1 VSRTGLNLALLR
13 SRASSRETEP
23 SSQPG
28 GISRRQLF
36 HLAGAAAVAVHLMR
50 PATAKALPNDIRFVA
65 GRSRAALM
73 IGGAERWV
81 IDTRAFGGV
90 PKLTVQES
98 DSQVRLALTG
108 ATFPGT
114 TLPADMTCEVSLNQ
128 PDGTITFSFA
138 LGNFQARAPLAA
150 WLGGETAAT
159 GRAALDHSACRLA
172 DGAELTLSGAAKAQF
187 YPDWAFRFEGSALA
201 RLAGEGRT
209 DLVSD
214 SVSVALL
221 KADQPSLMSQPAD
234 RRTLVSLGRRDRT
247 WDLDIAQWA
256 PTGWTLEAVDHPFD
270 ALHIE
275 ASLNR
280 RGETRYAMAAE
291 AGTDDARLSLVAA
304 GGLLGTDGKP
314 FRLPL
319 SAVRLAKT
327 YDQQGVQAALVGRF
341 SSRPAWLHGQGC
353 SMLLGDD
360 PASPGF
366 EMVRRNGQ
374 LSSAVCSPALLG
386 LTSPMQN
393 TIVEPHFDGG
403 PRLVNLATNLP
414 IDTDFPREIPGQ
426 NELPTQG
433 PIDIPDFVQAP
444 VAVVPLSIKLSVL
457 RPEDLLVLHFEFVNL
472 RLEVGAD
479 RPARL
484 VRQQQNRAA
493 YILVTFP
500 PQAIGEQAFYETET
514 AGSPGDETPTMPPVK
529 NRISGPSR
537 LAFRLP
543 AGVNEVPY
551 TMEALLSWTHYD
563 HALVPSALP
572 PSLLLPIK
580 QKASLLR
587 LSIFEV
593 EDDCNC
599 EPLVPALIVPPRIQA
614 PEQYHTFIEAPYRIF
629 LSPNKYAGWAHSI
642 TPVTHDGWTELWH
655 TRLGINQGH
664 NKVDELSAYLRTVR
678 AIWSPDFSPAGPA
691 NFPDASPFRMS
702 LESAHRNQIVR
713 LSSDYQI
720 KGFTP
725 KPIQADRLMLSSLG
739 AWLNLRGF
747 WGVRPAGFTVE
758 EWRHRAV
765 MGRDTY
771 VRVVEPGYLFPYGHR
786 AALITITE
794 RKFQPTPAG
803 HMAAYL
809 RQRKFIVVRQPDKTY
824 PATGQAYSGRQMP
837 LKKVTITTTV
847 TPALDLPQS
856 IVPGSGDSSFWPRV
870 GGKDF
875 LFNVITFDGE
885 GQSQEYSTPMAF
897 IMDDIAYDA
906 AKMTIVAQNLANGDV
921 NRRQRS
927 LGGQKIA
934 YAPADKPGDTSF
946 ETDYMTFAGE
956 IPDQAEALGADQ
968 PRFFPKM
975 TEAGIKMA
983 AVEALTQSS
992 NAAKI
997 KMAQAFLD
1005 NAFNAASNKT
1015 GVFAELVNAVTA
1027 AFPANMSGGVGTP
1040 NMGVSGISRALGP
1053 VGGAISD
1060 IVGGTFDPK
1069 KFFND
1074 QAKILGGILLSDILD
1089 LLNGV
1094 TGGDSDAAKVP
1105 KLTSRVVY
1113 PKGADGKEDKNAV
1126 PLGVETKLEWR
1137 PTVKDDPLHIFKTNS
1152 NTKFEL
1158 FARLFQDFDGNPP
1171 TYEVKGLLEDF
1182 TVDLIAPVT
1191 SFLILKFNKITFSAS
1206 DGAKTD
1212 VDPKIDKVEFVGP
1225 LKFVQTLQ
1233 DFLKS
1238 DGGGGPFSFSLDIS
1252 PSGVNAGVSLAIPN
1266 VQLGVLTIANMK
1278 LSMGLNLPFN
1288 GDPVRLRF
1296 AFCEREN
1303 PFTLTVSMFGGG
1315 GFFAV
1320 ALGLDGIELLEASF
1334 EFGGNFSMDIGVAS
1348 GGVHVMVG
1356 IYYKMEGEDASLTGY
1371 LRLGGHLS
1379 VLGIITISAEFNMSL
1394 TYDIPNDKVWGQ
1406 ATLTVKVEIL
1416 FFSVSVDLHVER
1428 KFKGSAGDPRFADLM
1443 TEDDWN
1449 QYAEAFA

>member
-1 VSRTGLNLALLR
+1 
-13 SRASSRETEP
+13 
-23 SSQPG
+23 
-28 GISRRQLF
+28 
-36 HLAGAAAVAVHLMR
+36 LAGAAAVAVHLLR
-50 PATAKALPNDIRFVA
+50 PGTATAALPNNVQLVT
-65 GRSRAALM
+65 GRHRAALKL
-73 IGGAERWV
+73 GGTERWV
-81 IDTRAFGGV
+81 IDTRAFGGS
-90 PKLTVQES
+90 PRLTAQES
-98 DSQVRLALTG
+98 GDHIRLTLSG

-114 TLPADMTCEVSLNQ
+114 ALPADMTCEVNLKEAE
-128 PDGTITFSFA
+128 GTITFAFA

-150 WLGGETAAT
+150 WLSGDVAAT
-159 GRAALDHSACRLA
+159 GLGSLAHDACRLA
-172 DGAELTLSGAAKAQF
+172 DGTGLTLSGSAKAMF

-201 RLAGEGRT
+201 RLTGEGRA

-221 KADQPSLMSQPAD
+221 NADQPSLMAQAAE
-234 RRTLVSLGRRDRT
+234 RRTLISLGRRDRT

-280 RGETRYAMAAE
+280 RGETRHAMAAE
-291 AGTDDARLSLVAA
+291 AGTDESRLSLVANS
-304 GGLLGTDGKP
+304 GLRGTDGTP

-327 YDQQGVQAALVGRF
+327 FDQQGVQAALIGRF
-341 SSRPAWLHGQGC
+341 SNQPAWLHAEGC
-353 SMLLGDD
+353 SLLLGDD
-360 PASPGF
+360 PSSPGF
-366 EMVRRNGQ
+366 EMVQRNGQ
-374 LSSAVCSPALLG
+374 FTRAVCSPALLG
-386 LTSPMQN
+386 LSSPMKN
-393 TIVEPHFDGG
+393 TIVEPQFDGRS
-403 PRLVNLATNLP
+403 RLVNLATNPQLDQVEQQLP
-414 IDTDFPREIPGQ
+414 GRNDI
-426 NELPTQG
+426 PTQG
-433 PIDIPDFVQAP
+433 PIDTPEIILPP
-444 VAVVPLSIKLSVL
+444 PLVVTPLNLKLSVL
-457 RPEDLLVLHFEFVNL
+457 RPEDLLVLNFEFVNL
-472 RLEVGAD
+472 RLEAGAD
-479 RPARL
+479 KPARL

-514 AGSPGDETPTMPPVK
+514 AGSPGDESPTMPPVN
-529 NRISGPSR
+529 NRIAGPSR

-543 AGVNEVPY
+543 AGVNEIPY

-580 QKASLLR
+580 QKESLLR
-587 LSIFEV
+587 LSIFDV

-599 EPLVPALIVPPRIQA
+599 EPLTPAMIPPPRIQA
-614 PEQYHTFIEAPYRIF
+614 PEEYHTYIEAPYRVH

-655 TRLGINQGH
+655 TRLGVRQGH
-664 NKVDELSAYLRTVR
+664 NQVDEQSAYLRTVR
-678 AIWSPDFSPAGPA
+678 AIWSPDYRPIGPA
-691 NFPDASPFRMS
+691 NFPDTSPFRMS
-702 LESAHRNQIVR
+702 LESAHRSQVVH
-713 LSSDYQI
+713 LSSNYQI
-720 KGFTP
+720 QGFTP

-739 AWLNLRGF
+739 AWLNVRGF
-747 WGVRPAGFTVE
+747 WGARPAGFTVE

-803 HMAAYL
+803 NMAAYL
-809 RQRKFIVVRQPDKTY
+809 RQRKFIIVRQPEKTY
-824 PATGQAYSGRQMP
+824 PATGQAYQGRQMP
-837 LKKVTITTTV
+837 LKKVTITNTV

-870 GGKDF
+870 GGKDY
-875 LFNVITFDGE
+875 LFNVITVDGE

-906 AKMTIVAQNLANGDV
+906 AKMTIVANNLANGDV

-927 LGGQKIA
+927 LRGQKVA

-956 IPDQAEALGADQ
+956 IPDQDEALGADQ

-975 TEAGIKMA
+975 AEAGIKMA

-1040 NMGVSGISRALGP
+1040 NMGISGISKVMGP
-1053 VGGAISD
+1053 VGGAIND

-1069 KFFND
+1069 QFFND

-1089 LLNGV
+1089 KINSL
-1094 TGGDSDAAKVP
+1094 TGGDTDNAKVP
-1105 KLTSRVVY
+1105 KITSRVVY
-1113 PKGADGKEDKNAV
+1113 PKGGDGKEDKNAV

-1137 PTVKDDPLHIFKTNS
+1137 PDVKDDPLHIFKTNS

-1171 TYEVKGLLEDF
+1171 KYEVKGLLEDF

-1191 SFLILKFNKITFSAS
+1191 SFIILKFNKISFNAS
-1206 DGAKTD
+1206 DGAKMD
-1212 VDPKIDKVEFVGP
+1212 VDPKIDKVDFVGP

-1238 DGGGGPFSFSLDIS
+1238 DGGGGPFSFSLDVS

-1278 LSMGLNLPFN
+1278 LSLALNLPFS

-1320 ALGLDGIELLEASF
+1320 GLGLDGVELMEASF

-1348 GGVHVMVG
+1348 GGAHIMVG

-1379 VLGIITISAEFNMSL
+1379 VLGLITISAEFNMSL

-1406 ATLTVKVEIL
+1406 ATLTVKIEII
-1416 FFSVSVDLHVER
+1416 FFSISVDLHVER
-1428 KFKGSAGDPRFADLM
+1428 KFKGSAGDPTFADLM

-1449 QYAEAFA
+1449 SYADAFA